1 MRRSGIGAETGET
14 ALSTEAARTAEVAE
28 VADKGIHHG
37 GGHSPGPHHGGIA
50 IARKPPRP
58 LSPRWRLFDHL
69 RRRLRSEPARGDRR
83 PIATACSTGGRT
95 SPWCTAPSALN
106 SSLSISS
113 CILSNLT
120 RIRPPL
126 LLNPSRSHQENA
138 DAPSPLRSSVSPVPP
153 LFCRGGSLDAHRC
166 RWSPLEVE
174 RVSSPVTNVPAAA
187 RRSSSRAAC
196 PCSERDSATPV
207 PSSSQCRFPLELPRA
222 VSRADLWPPPGR
234 PPRPEGERR
243 RSRRPGPVAVRRP
256 PTPTGRRVRWP
267 RSHPHGGWLGGAHL
281 DAVKLPLRLKWPA

>member
-28 VADKGIHHG
+28 AADKGVHHS

-126 LLNPSRSHQENA
+126 LLNPSRAHQENA

-174 RVSSPVTNVPAAA
+174 RVSSGC
-187 RRSSSRAAC
+187 RAGIEPRDQC
-196 PCSERDSATPV
+196 PCCSPPKLV
-207 PSSSQCRFPLELPRA
+207 SSGLPLLGTGFRH
-222 VSRADLWPPPGR
+222 
-234 PPRPEGERR
+234 PRPEQFAM
-243 RSRRPGPVAVRRP
+243 PV
-256 PTPTGRRVRWP
+256 
-267 RSHPHGGWLGGAHL
+267 
-281 DAVKLPLRLKWPA
+281 PA

>member
-14 ALSTEAARTAEVAE
+14 ALSTEAARTAEA
-28 VADKGIHHG
+28 ADKGIHHG
-37 GGHSPGPHHGGIA
+37 GGHSPGAHHGGIA

-83 PIATACSTGGRT
+83 PHCHGVLHMRADLAVG
-95 SPWCTAPSALN
+95 TAPSALN

-113 CILSNLT
+113 CLLSNLT

-153 LFCRGGSLDAHRC
+153 LFCRGGSLGAYRC
-166 RWSPLEVE
+166 RWSPLGVE
-174 RVSSPVTNVPAAA
+174 RVSSGY
-187 RRSSSRAAC
+187 RA
-196 PCSERDSATPV
+196 P
-207 PSSSQCRFPLELPRA
+207 
-222 VSRADLWPPPGR
+222 
-234 PPRPEGERR
+234 
-243 RSRRPGPVAVRRP
+243 
-256 PTPTGRRVRWP
+256 
-267 RSHPHGGWLGGAHL
+267 
-281 DAVKLPLRLKWPA
+281 